1 MKIGKLLI
9 LALLLTA
16 ANTILAQCDGRY
28 ENEIFVDVDK
38 QIILY
43 SDVFDWSATEMGLEM
58 DVYQPI
64 GDTATNR
71 PLIIFAH
78 GGVYIEGDKNSN
90 TMVALC
96 EAFAKR
102 GYVTASIRYRL
113 TNLQSLLSA
122 NSYNIFSQTVVNS
135 ISDMKSAVRYFRK
148 DVVEN
153 GNNFKINPDLI
164 FVGGYSAGA
173 VTAAHLSVIDE
184 GEVPE
189 EFQSFFDESGGIEGN
204 SGNPGYSSEVSGAIL
219 LAGAI
224 NTTNFLDENDPPI
237 VSAHSTDDN
246 TIDYECASPLSNLGI
261 PLLDLPVLCGSA
273 KIHDELDNIGV
284 LNDLYTFSFGGH
296 SAPIIN
302 LEGTVI
308 PFISDFMFNL
318 ICNNATNTQYQMAEE
333 FEFWPN
339 PTTGRIFLKLPKGDY
354 AITLYDQLGQAVLHE
369 NTEAETHSVDIS
381 HLPSG
386 LYFVV
391 SNQMTA
397 NGFSPQKIIKY

>member
-1 MKIGKLLI
+1 MKYSL
-9 LALLLTA
+9 LALLFLTSCQ
-16 ANTILAQCDGRY
+16 LFSQCDGRY
-28 ENEIFVDVDK
+28 ENEIFDEVSKTIVE
-38 QIILY
+38 Y
-43 SDVFDWSATEMGLEM
+43 T
-58 DVYQPI
+58 DVYAWSVLDSGLDMDIYQPV

-71 PLIIFAH
+71 PLLIFAH

-90 TMVALC
+90 TMVTLC

-148 DVVEN
+148 DVAEN
-153 GNNFKINPDLI
+153 NNTFGINPDLI

-184 GEVPE
+184 GEVPY
-189 EFQSFFDESGGIEGN
+189 EFLPFFDESGGIEGN
-204 SGNPGYSSEVSGAIL
+204 SGNLGFSSEVSGAIL

-237 VSAHSTDDN
+237 VSVHSTDDN
-246 TIDYECASPLSNLGI
+246 TIDYECASPLGNLGI
-261 PLLDLPVLCGSA
+261 SLLDLPVLCGSG

-308 PFISDFMFNL
+308 PFISDFLYNV
-318 ICNNATNTQYQMAEE
+318 ICQSSNIDIQELPLFSVY
-333 FEFWPN
+333 PN
-339 PTTGRIFLKLPKGDY
+339 PCQNYINIENLNQIKSVVIIDMLSNIVIESNLKPGVNKINISELSRGVYFIYSSDNIYLK
-354 AITLYDQLGQAVLHE
+354 QL
-369 NTEAETHSVDIS
+369 
-381 HLPSG
+381 
-386 LYFVV
+386 FVK
-391 SNQMTA
+391 N
-397 NGFSPQKIIKY
+397 

>member
-1 MKIGKLLI
+1 MKY
-9 LALLLTA
+9 ALLVLLF
-16 ANTILAQCDGRY
+16 IISSQLFSQCDGRY
-28 ENEIFVDVDK
+28 ENVIFDK
-38 QIILY
+38 ISKVSVVY
-43 SDVFDWSATEMGLEM
+43 SDTYDWSPSNPGLEM
-58 DVYQPI
+58 DIYTPLN
-64 GDTATNR
+64 DTANNR
-71 PLIIFAH
+71 PLLIFAH

-90 TMVALC
+90 TMVTLC
-96 EAFAKR
+96 EEFAKR

-148 DVVEN
+148 DVF
-153 GNNFKINPDLI
+153 NNNNTFGINPDLI

-184 GEVPE
+184 GEVPD
-189 EFQSFFDESGGIEGN
+189 EFLPFFDESGGIEGN
-204 SGNPGYSSEVSGAIL
+204 SGNLGFSSEVSGAIL

-237 VSAHSTDDN
+237 VSVHSTDDN
-246 TIDYECASPLSNLGI
+246 TIDYECASPLANLGI
-261 PLLDLPVLCGSA
+261 SLLDLPVLCGSG

-308 PFISDFMFNL
+308 PFISDFLYDL
-318 ICNNATNTQYQMAEE
+318 ICQFTNVNVEE
-333 FEFWPN
+333 LPLLSVYPN
-339 PTTGRIFLKLPKGDY
+339 PCQNYINVENMNKIKSVIILDMLSNIVIESKLKPGLNKINMSELSRGVYFICSSDNIY
-354 AITLYDQLGQAVLHE
+354 LKQL
-369 NTEAETHSVDIS
+369 
-381 HLPSG
+381 
-386 LYFVV
+386 FVK
-391 SNQMTA
+391 N
-397 NGFSPQKIIKY
+397 